1 MKKMSNK
8 ASNIVKL
15 IVHFSLAIIAVLI
28 VVVCVIGCFEYVIE
42 SDNKSFKS
50 TIEEVILSNEKEIV
64 DIFTNERLKD
74 SDIRLKY
81 DDVIIR
87 EKYGTDTNS
96 FIADLH
102 GNTISYDIIN
112 NKTEKID
119 ESEVSSTFVFMMI
132 NIIIETAAFVFFVI
146 FVIRDIKRLVKSEK

>member
-50 TIEEVILSNEKEIV
+50 TIEEVVLSNEKEIV

-81 DDVIIR
+81 DYVTIR

-96 FIADLH
+96 FIADLYGTGLKVSI
-102 GNTISYDIIN
+102 GNSPLERSKLTI
-112 NKTEKID
+112 
-119 ESEVSSTFVFMMI
+119 
-132 NIIIETAAFVFFVI
+132 
-146 FVIRDIKRLVKSEK
+146 L

>member
-96 FIADLH
+96 FIADLY

-119 ESEVSSTFVFMMI
+119 ESKVSSTFVFMMI
-132 NIIIETAAFVFFVI
+132 NIIIETAVFVIFVI
-146 FVIRDIKRLVKSEK
+146 FVIRDIKRLVTSEK

>member
-50 TIEEVILSNEKEIV
+50 TIEEVVLSNEKEIV

-74 SDIRLKY
+74 SDIILKY
-81 DDVIIR
+81 DDVTIR
-87 EKYGTDTNS
+87 EKYGTDTSS
-96 FIADLH
+96 FTADLH

-132 NIIIETAAFVFFVI
+132 NIIIETAVFVIFVI
-146 FVIRDIKRLVKSEK
+146 FVIRDIKRLVTSEK

>member
-81 DDVIIR
+81 DDVTIR

-96 FIADLH
+96 FIADLY

-132 NIIIETAAFVFFVI
+132 NIIIETAVFVIFVI

>member
-28 VVVCVIGCFEYVIE
+28 VVVCVIGCFEYVI
-42 SDNKSFKS
+42 
-50 TIEEVILSNEKEIV
+50 VVLSNEKEIV

-81 DDVIIR
+81 DYVTIR

-96 FIADLH
+96 FIADLY

-132 NIIIETAAFVFFVI
+132 NIIIETAVFVIFVI
-146 FVIRDIKRLVKSEK
+146 FVIRDIKRLVTSEK